1 MPKAC
6 LSCGTVNASNA
17 KFCNKCGKPLPS
29 GGGSGSS
36 RRRTGIGTGDS
47 GGGRGGGGKSVFC
60 KECGEQRRVKGKASE
75 WREPSSPV
83 KLDWEEWEYYVLE
96 CNHTKD
102 IGPTG
107 RTKRNPDLDL

>member
-1 MPKAC
+1 MAKAC
-6 LSCGTVNASNA
+6 LSCGTVNPSNA
-17 KFCNKCGKPLPS
+17 SFCSRCGKALS
-29 GGGSGSS
+29 SRGATGRSRTRAGGGA
-36 RRRTGIGTGDS
+36 
-47 GGGRGGGGKSVFC
+47 GKPVFC
-60 KECGEQRRVKGKASE
+60 EKCRAQRRVKGKASE